1 MSLIPKPNRETA
13 KRFMKWTLG
22 GIMASQVAA
31 VAAVMAIDEH
41 RKRRNPPSDEF
52 PTMEPRTVH
61 VADSDLTV
69 YTYGEDLYT
78 DMLAAIEA
86 AEDEIFFE
94 IYIMKADAVGYRFR
108 DALIAAAQR
117 GVEVYIIIDTFG
129 NLNQNPRFRYFPDL
143 PHLHVIRFPL
153 LRTGLFTGQGKDRGF
168 DHRKILVVDKK
179 VGFVGGYNIGELYA
193 EKWRDTHLRIAGPAT
208 WELENAFTDM
218 WSVYRKPHHP
228 HLPDRGQPN
237 WNSRITAVQNIPAF
251 KSYPVRTMYLTSI
264 DRADQ
269 RAWISMGYFIPDF
282 AMMHSLKQ
290 AALRGVDVRVLVPQ
304 YSNHIVADW
313 VGRPHYDELLRA
325 GVRIF
330 RYEEAMI
337 HSKTM
342 TMDGVWS
349 TVGTTNID
357 RLSMDGNFEINVE
370 VYDRDF
376 AKLMEEIFELDL
388 TNAHEL
394 LPEVWAD
401 RGRLARMT
409 ERILKPL
416 GPLL

>member
-1 MSLIPKPNRETA
+1 
-13 KRFMKWTLG
+13 MKWTLG

-31 VAAVMAIDEH
+31 VAAVMAVDEH

-388 TNAHEL
+388 TNSHEL
-394 LPEVWAD
+394 LPEEWAD

>member
-1 MSLIPKPNRETA
+1 
-13 KRFMKWTLG
+13 MKWTLG

-31 VAAVMAIDEH
+31 VAAVMAVDEH

-86 AEDEIFFE
+86 AEDKIFFE
-94 IYIMKADAVGYRFR
+94 IYIMKVDAVGYRFR

-388 TNAHEL
+388 TNSHEL

>member
-1 MSLIPKPNRETA
+1 MSLISRPNRGTA
-13 KRFMKWTLG
+13 KQVVKWAVG
-22 GIMASQVAA
+22 GILAAQVAA
-31 VAAVMAIDEH
+31 VAAVVAIDEH
-41 RKRRNPPSDEF
+41 RKRRNPPTEEF

-69 YTYGEDLYT
+69 YTYGEDLYE
-78 DMLAAIEA
+78 DMLAAIEGA
-86 AEDEIFFE
+86 REQIFFE
-94 IYIMKADAVGYRFR
+94 IYIMKADAVGHRFR
-108 DALIAAAQR
+108 DALIAAARR
-117 GVEVYIIIDTFG
+117 GVDVYIIIDTFG
-129 NLNQNPRFRYFPDL
+129 NLNQDPRFRRFPDM
-143 PHLHVIRFPL
+143 PNLHVIRFPV

-168 DHRKILVVDKK
+168 DHRKILVVDEQI
-179 VGFVGGYNIGELYA
+179 GFVGGYNIGEIYA
-193 EKWRDTHLRIAGPAT
+193 EKWRDTHLRIVGPAT

-218 WSVYRKPHHP
+218 WSVYRKSHHP
-228 HLPDRGQPN
+228 RLPDRGQSK
-237 WNSRITAVQNIPAF
+237 WNSRITAIQNIPAF
-251 KSYPVRTMYLTSI
+251 KSYPVRAMYLSSI

-388 TNAHEL
+388 TNSHEL

>member
-1 MSLIPKPNRETA
+1 
-13 KRFMKWTLG
+13 MKWTLG

-31 VAAVMAIDEH
+31 VAAVIAVDEH

-394 LPEVWAD
+394 LPEEWAE
-401 RGRLARMT
+401 RGRLARIT